1 MIGKFAG
8 IDIGGTKCAV
18 TLAKATAD
26 SVEILRKTRFETD
39 ITESPRSII
48 ERFCEI
54 IDGFGEID
62 GIGISCGGPL
72 SSKRGLIMSPPNLPL
87 WDDIP
92 IVDILSE
99 RYSVPVR
106 LQNDAN
112 ACAIAEWRYGAGRG
126 CENMVFLTF
135 GTGFGSGLI
144 LDGRLYS
151 GIDDMAGE
159 IGHVRLEKDGPIG
172 FGKKG
177 SCEGFCS
184 GGGLKRLAT
193 AIAEKKA
200 ESGEA
205 PEWYPEHCDAKSVA
219 QAAYAGDE
227 TAIEVYRICGE
238 KLGSALSILVDLLNP
253 ERIVIGSIFA
263 RSGDLIRPHM
273 EKVMEEECLSHT
285 LARVEV
291 LPAALG
297 EQLGDFAA
305 VCVAMGGY

>member
-1 MIGKFAG
+1 
-8 IDIGGTKCAV
+8 
-18 TLAKATAD
+18 
-26 SVEILRKTRFETD
+26 
-39 ITESPRSII
+39 
-48 ERFCEI
+48 
-54 IDGFGEID
+54 
-62 GIGISCGGPL
+62 
-72 SSKRGLIMSPPNLPL
+72 MSPPNLPL
-87 WDDIP
+87 WNDIP
-92 IVDILSE
+92 IVDILSKK
-99 RYSVPVR
+99 YSVPVR

-126 CENMVFLTF
+126 CDSMVFLTF
-135 GTGFGSGLI
+135 GTGFGAGLI

-159 IGHVRLEKDGPIG
+159 IGHIRLEKDGPIG

-193 AIAEKKA
+193 SIAEKKA

-205 PEWYPEHCDAKSVA
+205 PYWYPDFCDAKSVA
-219 QAAYAGDE
+219 EAAYKGDE
-227 TAIEVYRICGE
+227 TALEVYRICGE
-238 KLGSALSILVDLLNP
+238 KLGSALSIVVDLLNP

-273 EKVMEEECLSHT
+273 EKVMQEECLSHSFK
-285 LARVEV
+285 RVEV

-297 EQLGDFAA
+297 EQLGDYAA

>member
-1 MIGKFAG
+1 MGKYAG

-18 TLAKATAD
+18 TLANTTDAN
-26 SVEILRKTRFETD
+26 VEILRKERFDTD
-39 ITESPRSII
+39 ITESPESII
-48 ERFCEI
+48 DRFCEI
-54 IDGFGEID
+54 IDSFDGIE

-87 WDDIP
+87 WNDIP
-92 IVDILSE
+92 IVDILSKK
-99 RYSVPVR
+99 YSVPVR

-126 CENMVFLTF
+126 CDSMVFLTF
-135 GTGFGSGLI
+135 GTGFGAGLI

-159 IGHVRLEKDGPIG
+159 IGHIRLEKDGPIG

-193 AIAEKKA
+193 SIAEKKA

-205 PEWYPEHCDAKSVA
+205 PYWYPDFCDAKSVA
-219 QAAYAGDE
+219 EAAYKGDE
-227 TAIEVYRICGE
+227 TALEVYRICGE
-238 KLGSALSILVDLLNP
+238 KLGSALSIVVDLLNP

-273 EKVMEEECLSHT
+273 EKVMQEECLSHS
-285 LARVEV
+285 LKRVEV
-291 LPAALG
+291 LPATLG
-297 EQLGDFAA
+297 EQLGDYAA

>member
-1 MIGKFAG
+1 MGKYAG

-18 TLAKATAD
+18 TLANTTD
-26 SVEILRKTRFETD
+26 TNVEILRKERFDTD
-39 ITESPRSII
+39 ITESPESII
-48 ERFCEI
+48 DRFCEI
-54 IDGFGEID
+54 IDSFDGIE

-87 WDDIP
+87 WNDIP
-92 IVDILSE
+92 IVDILSKK
-99 RYSVPVR
+99 YSVPVR

-112 ACAIAEWRYGAGRG
+112 ACAIAEWRYGAGKG
-126 CENMVFLTF
+126 CDSMVFLTF
-135 GTGFGSGLI
+135 GTGFGAGLI

-159 IGHVRLEKDGPIG
+159 IGHIRLEKDGPIG

-193 AIAEKKA
+193 SIAEKKA

-205 PEWYPEHCDAKSVA
+205 PYWYPDFCDAKSVA
-219 QAAYAGDE
+219 EAAYKGDE
-227 TAIEVYRICGE
+227 TALEVYRICGE
-238 KLGSALSILVDLLNP
+238 KLGSALSIVVDLLNP

-273 EKVMEEECLSHT
+273 EKVMQEECLSHS
-285 LARVEV
+285 LKRVEV

-297 EQLGDFAA
+297 EQLGDYAA